1 MKIEV
6 NANGWLMI
14 DFGFL
19 EINCSGRQ
27 EGEYPFGWFD
37 VNFYYF
43 HPTTKIVKRLIFTKP
58 VLGDNSNPPF

>member
-1 MKIEV
+1 MKIQV
-6 NANGWLMI
+6 SADGWVML

-27 EGEYPFGWFD
+27 DGEYPFGWFD
-37 VNFYYF
+37 VNLYRF

-58 VLGDNSNPPF
+58 VLANNNNPPF